1 MDFVFDLLTS
11 PVLGPIRGIHWLAA
25 KIAEA
30 AEGELLDE
38 DQVRNELLELQMRL
52 DTGEISEEEYDEQEK
67 VVVEQLNA
75 IREAKAERR
84 QQ

>member
-11 PVLGPIRGIHWLAA
+11 PVLGPIRGVHWLAT
-25 KIAEA
+25 KVTEA
-30 AEGELLDE
+30 AEAELLDE
-38 DQVRNELLELQMRL
+38 DRVRNKLLELQMRF
-52 DTGEISEEEYDEQEK
+52 DMGEISEEEYDEQEK
-67 VVVEQLNA
+67 VLVEQLNA